1 MGAGCPCRHNPGIL
15 LFSGEARFVSGKET
29 LLGYVLN
36 CFADH
41 FDCLDSKNR
50 PILTERE
57 ILRNLK
63 AIVADADQTPANE
76 VTG

>member
-1 MGAGCPCRHNPGIL
+1 MTIFGN
-15 LFSGEARFVSGKET
+15 
-29 LLGYVLN
+29 VLS
-36 CFADH
+36 CSVDH

-50 PILTERE
+50 PILAERD

-76 VTG
+76 VRVIMHSLESVRLMS